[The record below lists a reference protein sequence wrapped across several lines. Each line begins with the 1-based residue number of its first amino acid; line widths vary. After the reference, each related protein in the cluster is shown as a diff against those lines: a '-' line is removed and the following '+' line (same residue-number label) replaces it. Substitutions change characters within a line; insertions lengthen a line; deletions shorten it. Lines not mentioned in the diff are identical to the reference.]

1 MLRFLPF
8 EMVDSYEFHAF
19 VAELNSTI
27 NMKNSRTYSRQM
39 EQYSAEI
46 LEQVKEVITRF
57 CMASAAIKT
66 DIWTSR
72 SLDAYIS
79 LTVHF
84 VDDLYRLHR

>member
-1 MLRFLPF
+1 
-8 EMVDSYEFHAF
+8 
-19 VAELNSTI
+19 
-27 NMKNSRTYSRQM
+27 M
-39 EQYSAEI
+39 EQYAAEI
-46 LEQVKEVITRF
+46 LEQVKEVIARF
-57 CMASAAIKT
+57 CTASAAITT

>member
-1 MLRFLPF
+1 MSYGELMSGGTNVL
-8 EMVDSYEFHAF
+8 DSAF
-19 VAELNSTI
+19 VAVLDKTI
-27 NMKNSRTYSRQM
+27 NMKSARTYLRQM
-39 EQYSAEI
+39 EKYSDEV
-46 LEQVKEVITRF
+46 LEQVKEAVTKF
-57 CMASAAIKT
+57 CTASAAITT

>member
-1 MLRFLPF
+1 
-8 EMVDSYEFHAF
+8 MVDSNKFKALF
-19 VAELNSTI
+19 AILVKRV
-27 NMKNSRTYSRQM
+27 NMKHSTTYSRQM

-46 LEQVKEVITRF
+46 LEQVKQTITKF
-57 CMASAAIKT
+57 CTASAALTT

-84 VDDLYRLHR
+84 VDEMFRLHR

>member
-1 MLRFLPF
+1 M
-8 EMVDSYEFHAF
+8 E
-19 VAELNSTI
+19 
-27 NMKNSRTYSRQM
+27 KYSD
-39 EQYSAEI
+39 EV
-46 LEQVKEVITRF
+46 LEQVKEAVTKF
-57 CMASAAIKT
+57 CTASAAITT